1 MHEKNESTDQM
12 QMRLT
17 GNCICSPSAYI
28 TVSITHSFCPALPPQ
43 AQTTLPAWLT
53 VSLVMPSNL
62 KLMERSISHKLA
74 LLSTDSTVAMAASGL
89 CFWQSPVLLIGVHS
103 CAFPSFRHQLYIS
116 LKKKKKKSVKVS
128 KLCLIWPPRFKIWME
143 ALHRLA

>member
-1 MHEKNESTDQM
+1 MKKNESTDQM

-53 VSLVMPSNL
+53 VSCLSYAI
-62 KLMERSISHKLA
+62 KLEVDGA
-74 LLSTDSTVAMAASGL
+74 
-89 CFWQSPVLLIGVHS
+89 QYQPQIG
-103 CAFPSFRHQLYIS
+103 
-116 LKKKKKKSVKVS
+116 SVKY
-128 KLCLIWPPRFKIWME
+128 
-143 ALHRLA
+143 